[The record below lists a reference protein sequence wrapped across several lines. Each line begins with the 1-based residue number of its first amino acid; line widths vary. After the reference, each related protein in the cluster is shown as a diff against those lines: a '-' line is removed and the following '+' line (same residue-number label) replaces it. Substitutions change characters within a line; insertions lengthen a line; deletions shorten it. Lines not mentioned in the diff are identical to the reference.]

1 MTFTLCAHDNQWRAS
16 LKHMT
21 IRRIRHI
28 GIIAVVD
35 HLALRVL
42 SRAVPRWPR
51 LQQEICRS
59 QCHMPPVQRKQLELS
74 SITYGSTRG
83 SHKWTGH
90 VKVLDESA
98 GPWQALPR
106 PAACPEQKVFYEGT
120 AMEYAEHHMFLQHNK
135 AWGGADTGPGIR
147 FVCEAPRRMRWTTP
161 TTRASRQRLRCGIAG
176 ATRPTRTTARR
187 SCSISTSRPRQR
199 PRSRW

>member
-1 MTFTLCAHDNQWRAS
+1 
-16 LKHMT
+16 MT
-21 IRRIRHI
+21 IRRIRRI

-98 GPWQALPR
+98 GPSWQALPR

-135 AWGGADTGPGIR
+135 AWGSADTGPGIR

-161 TTRASRQRLRCGIAG
+161 TTRASRPRLRCGIAG